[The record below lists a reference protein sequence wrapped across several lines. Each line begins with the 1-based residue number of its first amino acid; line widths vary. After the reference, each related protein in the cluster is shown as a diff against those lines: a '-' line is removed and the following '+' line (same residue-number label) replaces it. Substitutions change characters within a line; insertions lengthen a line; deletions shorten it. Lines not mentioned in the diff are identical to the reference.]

1 LVKSKKRFNNLPSK
15 SLLGI
20 EVLTNTPKL
29 NRLRNTIKERLKLQ
43 KKLQKT
49 YAALLKSQN
58 SLLTMESRQGRLL
71 SVLNKLEA
79 HPIISTFHNYT
90 EESQNIVDMILL
102 DQRCRPGQKILKLWE
117 AIKATEIN
125 EIPPHEIVDFLQDF
139 VDQTA
144 TEFGVPDELLNQL
157 RLCVGRSVYP
167 ILFPLLWKFQ
177 FAENEQLDV
186 EYEKQKQILVKLPP
200 EKLDTVLA
208 SFAPE
213 LFQVGVSILEE
224 LAFQI
229 VPADMLMV
237 LYRTMEQIHAI
248 AKSNI
253 GGDLGADDLFPIWLY
268 ITIHSNV
275 SLIHSHLCYMDH
287 FATPEE
293 SMTQLGYCLTT
304 FQACVAHIRTVD
316 TSQFDE

>member
-1 LVKSKKRFNNLPSK
+1 MGVLLEKEFLACGSSIRTLRLQEKEHRKNGKEEISKISCWYNMEIIRAYRLYAAAKLLVIREKIRYHDEKSVIVNLTLKKTKQSITLLVKSKKRFNNLPSK

-157 RLCVGRSVYP
+157 RLC
-167 ILFPLLWKFQ
+167 
-177 FAENEQLDV
+177 
-186 EYEKQKQILVKLPP
+186 
-200 EKLDTVLA
+200 
-208 SFAPE
+208 
-213 LFQVGVSILEE
+213 
-224 LAFQI
+224 
-229 VPADMLMV
+229 
-237 LYRTMEQIHAI
+237 
-248 AKSNI
+248 
-253 GGDLGADDLFPIWLY
+253 
-268 ITIHSNV
+268 
-275 SLIHSHLCYMDH
+275 
-287 FATPEE
+287 
-293 SMTQLGYCLTT
+293 
-304 FQACVAHIRTVD
+304 
-316 TSQFDE
+316 